1 MTVQKRAGRAK
12 TKVSS
17 VFTRRRI
24 TISTPSGQIS
34 SSSSGCMSLVGHW
47 RGDRPGSGIGEL
59 EREGASCLAAV
70 VELLE
75 GLHSEEGG
83 DDHGDPHDYK
93 RQNKLRP

>member
-34 SSSSGCMSLVGHW
+34 SSSSGCMSLVW
-47 RGDRPGSGIGEL
+47 KLEGDRPGSGIWEL
-59 EREGASCLAAV
+59 EGERGLAV
-70 VELLE
+70 
-75 GLHSEEGG
+75 
-83 DDHGDPHDYK
+83 
-93 RQNKLRP
+93 